1 MVRQTVIVATTQHR
15 TAQSPMVSSHPSLL
29 VVSFPP
35 FRPLRSDKR
44 FSIGGGA
51 QVLQNDI
58 DLGSESLSGAASER
72 CSVTVSDHASG
83 PITVTQSASAT
94 HATSWL
100 RAKRGLCPRTVEVTL
115 TIIFLDFVN

>member
-1 MVRQTVIVATTQHR
+1 MVCQTVVVATAQHR

-35 FRPLRSDKR
+35 FRPLRSDKG

-58 DLGSESLSGAASER
+58 DLGSESLS
-72 CSVTVSDHASG
+72 VTVSDHASG

-94 HATSWL
+94 RATSRL